1 MTINSFITYDVTVA
15 SSVLLRIFFACECQN
30 PFLDGCSNDIWLL
43 VPFNFLLCLRPQGAL
58 FKAVGITPTRTS
70 ASEAV
75 TYHNHDELQIYWVC
89 LQKSSL
95 AEVYTA
101 YHRRLFMHG
110 RLERY
115 QYIFSVFSGFH
126 SSILTL
132 IHIPSEFLI
141 AKMHWFCNKA
151 LMTSSVKFCIYT
163 NHGRVSQWTI
173 CISSSVASL
182 SERISFWNLY
192 TLSDLLAFHE
202 FHRSLQWYGVKLQR
216 I

>member
-1 MTINSFITYDVTVA
+1 MHFLRQWAFPQREPLQARLSHITTMMNC
-15 SSVLLRIFFACECQN
+15 RFTEFAY
-30 PFLDGCSNDIWLL
+30 
-43 VPFNFLLCLRPQGAL
+43 
-58 FKAVGITPTRTS
+58 K
-70 ASEAV
+70 
-75 TYHNHDELQIYWVC
+75 
-89 LQKSSL
+89 KSSL

-110 RLERY
+110 RLKRY